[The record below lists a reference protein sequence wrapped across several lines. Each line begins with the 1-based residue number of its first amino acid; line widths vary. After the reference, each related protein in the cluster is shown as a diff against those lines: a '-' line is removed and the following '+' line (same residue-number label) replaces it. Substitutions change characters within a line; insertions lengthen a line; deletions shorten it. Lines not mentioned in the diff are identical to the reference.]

1 MKGRVSRITNQPNI
15 KKTPRSAKRTKRL
28 VDLYKF
34 PIPLHAL
41 KDGGQYLDA
50 SLVVV
55 RNPDTDVPNISIHRM
70 MVAKVGFDA
79 TVPFPKTSTFER
91 VRFKEVDLKNY
102 GIKS

>member
-1 MKGRVSRITNQPNI
+1 
-15 KKTPRSAKRTKRL
+15 
-28 VDLYKF
+28 
-34 PIPLHAL
+34 
-41 KDGGQYLDA
+41 
-50 SLVVV
+50 VVV

-79 TVPFPKTSTFER
+79 TVPFPKTSPFER